1 MRTTRVIIGLS
12 VAAALFVAGC
22 GTTEEA
28 GGTDQAAAGGD
39 PVTVTDSRGKEVK
52 LDAPAKRVA
61 ATEWNGVEHLVSLGV
76 MPVAVSDIK
85 GYETWASAAPL
96 DDTPKDIGTRGE
108 PSIDTL
114 GSLDLDLVVVTDTLT
129 EGALEQIEAKI
140 PVIVIKGSD
149 AKDSIGSMFESLDL
163 IAKATGTEDKAKQ
176 LRSEFDAK
184 IAEGKAEV
192 EKLGAAGEKVAFSDA
207 WVDSG
212 TVSIRPF
219 AKGSLV
225 SDVFERIGLQ
235 NPWPM
240 EGDPA
245 YGLAQADVEG
255 LTKLGDV
262 HYWYM
267 ANDADGDPF
276 AEELANNAIW
286 KNLPFVKSGKVAR
299 LPDSLWMFGGPK
311 SMEQYVDAAV
321 DTLKKA

>member
-12 VAAALFVAGC
+12 VAAALFAAGC

-28 GGTDQAAAGGD
+28 GGGPAANSGD

-61 ATEWNGVEHLVSLGV
+61 ATEWNAVEYLVSLGV
-76 MPVAVSDIK
+76 MPTAVSDIK
-85 GYETWASAAPL
+85 GYGQWASAAPL

-114 GSLDLDLVVVTDTLT
+114 GSLDLDLVVVTDSLT

-140 PVIVIKGSD
+140 PVIVINGGD
-149 AKDSIGSMFESLDL
+149 AKDSIGSMFANVDL
-163 IAKATGTEDKAKQ
+163 IAKATGTEDKAAQ
-176 LRSEFDAK
+176 LKSDFDAK

-192 EKLGAAGEKVAFSDA
+192 DKLGATGEKVAFADA

-225 SDVFERIGLQ
+225 ADVFAEIGLE
-235 NPWPM
+235 NPWQM
-240 EGDPA
+240 EGDPV

-255 LTKLGDV
+255 LTQLGDV
-262 HYWYM
+262 RFWYM
-267 ANDADGDPF
+267 ANEADGGDAF
-276 AEELANNAIW
+276 ADALADNVIW
-286 KNLPFVKSGKVAR
+286 KNLPFVKNDKVHR

-311 SMEQYVDAAV
+311 SMEQYVDAAIAA
-321 DTLKKA
+321 LKA